1 MLALAEGEQSKV
13 EADISPFQQNEVE
26 LAFNLSYIDAENVIG
41 DFKRELHAKHQ
52 YWTEHRTKYVP
63 YWTLFQASG
72 YGKSRLIKEVAKD
85 IPTLYLCLRPAASTG
100 YPPQTEIIANFLEK
114 NLFIQLRQ
122 GEEWRLVYI
131 LFQLMNLFYT
141 KNKNHSP
148 EQMWDL
154 QMGLWGPSFWAE
166 VLRDIENWKQVTENS
181 MLGIMS
187 QNLPWQSY
195 GQEDVKMIICID
207 EARSLLPSRKDAI
220 NPFRLFR
227 RAL

>member
-41 DFKRELHAKHQ
+41 DFKRELHAKHR

-100 YPPQTEIIANFLEK
+100 YPPQTEIIANFFGKKPFHTTLTGRRMAACLHSFSVNE
-114 NLFIQLRQ
+114 FILH
-122 GEEWRLVYI
+122 
-131 LFQLMNLFYT
+131 
-141 KNKNHSP
+141 K
-148 EQMWDL
+148 EQ
-154 QMGLWGPSFWAE
+154 
-166 VLRDIENWKQVTENS
+166 K
-181 MLGIMS
+181 
-187 QNLPWQSY
+187 
-195 GQEDVKMIICID
+195 
-207 EARSLLPSRKDAI
+207 SLT
-220 NPFRLFR
+220 
-227 RAL
+227 